1 MKGSMRE
8 KGTGRGEE
16 GMGKKGQEERT
27 RRKDKK
33 KGQEKGVGMTQSECE
48 HLVCVCAVCVHPFCV
63 VQLWFVCLKRGRSRY
78 KAPS

>member
-33 KGQEKGVGMTQSECE
+33 KGQEKGQEEGTRE
-48 HLVCVCAVCVHPFCV
+48 
-63 VQLWFVCLKRGRSRY
+63 RSGDE
-78 KAPS
+78 PV